1 METGTEHTAAG
12 TVTAAPVG
20 PYSPENLLLYHTAMA
35 LAERLLQRG
44 ILTAPD
50 YRKAAAIFAKRHRLP
65 PHSLYAEQLQK
76 P

>member
-12 TVTAAPVG
+12 TVTAAPAD

-44 ILTAPD
+44 ILTVPD
-50 YRKAAAIFAKRHRLP
+50 YRKAGAILAKRHRLP
-65 PHSLYAEQLQK
+65 HRSLFAEELQR